1 MLDLKAIA
9 AAREMG
15 IPDDQLE
22 RITPVVQKLHEDLQR
37 VIVNLPTGCENA
49 IQFSVDKGDQ

>member
-9 AAREMG
+9 AARGME

-22 RITPVVQKLHEDLQR
+22 RITPVLQKLHEDLQR

-49 IQFSVDKGDQ
+49 IQFSVDKES

>member
-22 RITPVVQKLHEDLQR
+22 RITPVLQKLHEDLQR
-37 VIVNLPTGCENA
+37 VIVNPPAGSDSA
-49 IQFSVDKGDQ
+49 IQFSVDREG